1 MDKKILETLV
11 NFGLVTNIGINAES
25 YKDVNEL
32 ISKGVITIPGAE
44 QKIEE
49 LLKDINIVNE
59 PTENS
64 SPVEI
69 INETESQSID
79 NESIIVEEVVEE
91 QIESVEEVVEEQI
104 ESVEEVVEE
113 KPKKSKKA

>member
-11 NFGLVTNIGINAES
+11 NFGLVTNIGIDAKS
-25 YKDVNEL
+25 YEDVNEL

-44 QKIEE
+44 KKIEE
-49 LLKDINIVNE
+49 LLKDINIVKE
-59 PTENS
+59 SIENS

-69 INETESQSID
+69 INETESQPIY
-79 NESIIVEEVVEE
+79 NESII
-91 QIESVEEVVEEQI
+91 VEEVVEEQI